1 MGLTERQR
9 QVFIHA
15 TGGQIENA
23 VLEHY
28 ERALQARTLQ
38 GEMYWWTAVFHA
50 NNQRG
55 TWEQT
60 NVAANLVREMIM
72 NERDRNN
79 VKFYDRLDDIIYGA
93 DREVESEVRHMEKNL
108 DGDTTMIVHNEDPQM
123 HEYQSAALVG
133 FILMLSDIIEICD
146 TLELR
151 ALAYFLY
158 KTNLDKITDYLYH
171 EDFDELK
178 SILKELYSSLEKEP
192 IDKHTFINGTRWYSK
207 KVEESLREKIESIL
221 P

>member
-1 MGLTERQR
+1 MGLTERQQ

-28 ERALQARTLQ
+28 ERALQSRTLQ

-55 TWEQT
+55 TWEQ
-60 NVAANLVREMIM
+60 NNISANLVREMIM

-79 VKFYDRLDDIIYGA
+79 VMFYDRLDDILYGV
-93 DREVESEVRHMEKNL
+93 DLEIESEVRHVEKNQ
-108 DGDTTMIVHNEDPQM
+108 DGNTTMIVRNEDPQM

-133 FILMLSDIIEICD
+133 FILMLSDIIEVCD
-146 TLELR
+146 SLELR

-158 KTNLDKITDYLYH
+158 KTNLDKITDYLLH
-171 EDFDELK
+171 EDYNEIK

-192 IDKHTFINGTRWYSK
+192 IDKHAFINKTRWHSRK
-207 KVEESLREKIESIL
+207 IEESLREKIESIL